1 MLKNKKSF
9 RDLMACAEQDA
20 KNRIASGQPLRLS
33 PQAKADGDEA
43 TIYLYDAIGGW
54 FGIAAADFVQE
65 LNGLKAKTI
74 HLRINSPGGSV
85 FEAEA
90 IQTAI
95 QQHTAK
101 VVAHVDG
108 MAASAATYVALAA
121 DEIEISDGAMFM
133 IHRASGLSWG
143 NAEDLLHL
151 ATLLEKIDAN
161 IVSDYQ
167 RKTGKSPEQLM
178 DWMKAET
185 WFSAAEALE
194 NGFVDRIYTKPKP
207 TDDGGGKDKQDD
219 GKKAQAQTDAL
230 KLAAQRRANAIRMI
244 GIGI

>member
-1 MLKNKKSF
+1 MIKNKTSF

-33 PQAKADGDEA
+33 PQAKTDGEDA

-74 HLRINSPGGSV
+74 HLRVNSPGGSV

-95 QQHTAK
+95 QQHGSK
-101 VVAHVDG
+101 VVAHIDG

-121 DEIEISDGAMFM
+121 DEVEISDGAMFM

-161 IVSDYQ
+161 LVADYQ
-167 RKTGKSPEQLM
+167 RKTGKTPEEIM

-185 WFSAAEALE
+185 WFSSAEALE
-194 NGFVDRIYTKPKP
+194 HGFVDRIYTKSK
-207 TDDGGGKDKQDD
+207 DDSGKDKKDD
-219 GKKAQAQTDAL
+219 GKKAQAQADAM
-230 KLAAQRRANAIRMI
+230 KLAAMRRANAINLIEI
-244 GIGI
+244 GF